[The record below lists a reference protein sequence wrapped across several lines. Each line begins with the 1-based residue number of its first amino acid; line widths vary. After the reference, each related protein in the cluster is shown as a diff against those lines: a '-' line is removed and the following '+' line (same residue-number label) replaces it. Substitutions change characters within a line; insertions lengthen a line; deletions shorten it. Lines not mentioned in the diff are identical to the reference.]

1 MYLAWYFG
9 TPSLNIWAAVLR
21 FALGMLYYSVGFDN
35 LPLVFVLS
43 FLIEV
48 LLGPNTVLIP
58 VMIGDTIDY
67 MERKTGV
74 RSEVLAFAA
83 FNFSNRASSGLD
95 DRNDIRAGGVRC
107 KSGSNSNRH

>member
-21 FALGMLYYSVGFDN
+21 FALGMLYYFVGFDN

-58 VMIGDTIDY
+58 VMIGD